1 MSGEQGCAPTC
12 RPALL
17 PLLRSRV
24 CLSRQP
30 AALAVTVTVTVED
43 TGVEASV
50 AWGGELSLLVRRE
63 VPG

>member
-1 MSGEQGCAPTC
+1 MSGERGCAPTC

-30 AALAVTVTVTVED
+30 AALASTVTVED
-43 TGVEASV
+43 TGVEASM
-50 AWGGELSLLVRRE
+50 AWGGALSLLVRRQVSE
-63 VPG
+63 

>member
-1 MSGEQGCAPTC
+1 MQAGPTASAPLTC
-12 RPALL
+12 VSKLPACSLV
-17 PLLRSRV
+17 S
-24 CLSRQP
+24 
-30 AALAVTVTVTVED
+30 TVTMED